1 MPAVP
6 GTTAPSVDAMSP
18 GRSGHLANFRDVGG
32 MPTVDGGTTR
42 PGVLWRGDAPM
53 PGDLTGPD
61 DTGGLPWPPG
71 SVVDLRN
78 ASESTGPHPLIAR
91 GSEVTV
97 LPLVQSL
104 APDTQAR
111 GKRGELTTGELYLL
125 LLEIG
130 SAWLPPFLAVAAHGP
145 GPLFVHCAAG
155 KDRTGVAVALL
166 LRSAGVDR
174 ATVAADF
181 AATNDH
187 RRALRD
193 RLVAQGSL
201 GEDVPAERVGVT
213 PEHIEPVLDV
223 LDDDPRRPLLEAG
236 VPAADLDAW
245 RERLVDGT

>member
-1 MPAVP
+1 MAARIRGRPAQRLRVDRSAPADRAGIGGHGAAAGPVAGP
-6 GTTAPSVDAMSP
+6 GHA
-18 GRSGHLANFRDVGG
+18 
-32 MPTVDGGTTR
+32 
-42 PGVLWRGDAPM
+42 
-53 PGDLTGPD
+53 
-61 DTGGLPWPPG
+61 G
-71 SVVDLRN
+71 SR
-78 ASESTGPHPLIAR
+78 
-91 GSEVTV
+91 
-97 LPLVQSL
+97 
-104 APDTQAR
+104 
-111 GKRGELTTGELYLL
+111 KRGELTTGELYLL